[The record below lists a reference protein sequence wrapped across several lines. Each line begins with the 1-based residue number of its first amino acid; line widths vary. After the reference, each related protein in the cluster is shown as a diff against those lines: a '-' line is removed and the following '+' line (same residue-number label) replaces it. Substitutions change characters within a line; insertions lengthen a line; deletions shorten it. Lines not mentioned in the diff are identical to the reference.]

1 MASSRRDFLKQS
13 GLGIAGG
20 SLLALAPELG
30 AAPLRLSRALKVG
43 LAGVGRQGRV
53 VLGELAKFDDVQL
66 VAICDTDP
74 SRLRAG
80 KRRARGAEAYASVSE
95 MLDKQKGLD
104 AVIVAT
110 PTHTH
115 REVAEQCLAAK
126 LHVYC
131 ESPLASTEEDA
142 RALAQ
147 ASRGASRIL
156 QCGMQGRSNPVYSL
170 ARSFFRAGAI
180 GKTLGLRAQWHKK
193 TSWRTPAP
201 SPELEKA
208 RNWRLDPKLT
218 MGLLGEMGAQQFD
231 VFHWMLDAYPT
242 EVYAR
247 GAVLAWEDGREVEDT
262 VSCELHF
269 DEGVS
274 LHYDACLANSYEGA
288 NELLYG
294 TNATIKLAWTTA
306 GCSRKPTPQPR
317 AGRSTPTASSS
328 TTTRASRSSPAPP
341 SSPSRASSRTASAC
355 RTHRSTTRS
364 PPTYREQARGLH
376 GRRRHARKPDL
387 TGGAAFAPQRQ
398 ARRDLHRRAQGSP
411 RRPATWSTITRT
423 GMGAKGSATTTSR
436 ASTAVCA
443 ALHRCAS
450 HSRPITPRRS
460 KAQKRSKPRRRRSCW
475 SGWIRASSRSNT
487 TTSTSA

>member
-269 DEGVS
+269 DDGVS
-274 LHYDACLANSYEGA
+274 LHYDACLANSFEGA

-294 TNATIKLAWTTA
+294 KMGTIKLSWTHGWMFKEADAPTQGWEVYANRQQFHNDEGITLIAGATKLAEQGKLKAGVGLPHAPLYYALADFLKSITESKPVVCTA
-306 GCSRKPTPQPR
+306 EEGM
-317 AGRSTPTASSS
+317 
-328 TTTRASRSSPAPP
+328 RASLISLAAQRSL
-341 SSPSRASSRTASAC
+341 
-355 RTHRSTTRS
+355 RS
-364 PPTYREQARGLH
+364 G
-376 GRRRHARKPDL
+376 KPVAISTDEL
-387 TGGAAFAPQRQ
+387 KGA
-398 ARRDLHRRAQGSP
+398 G
-411 RRPATWSTITRT
+411 
-423 GMGAKGSATTTSR
+423 K
-436 ASTAVCA
+436 
-443 ALHRCAS
+443 
-450 HSRPITPRRS
+450 
-460 KAQKRSKPRRRRSCW
+460 
-475 SGWIRASSRSNT
+475 
-487 TTSTSA
+487 

>member
-193 TSWRTPAP
+193 TTWRTPSSDP
-201 SPELEKA
+201 SSRRSSTGGSTPRSRRASRA
-208 RNWRLDPKLT
+208 RWGT
-218 MGLLGEMGAQQFD
+218 HQFD
-231 VFHWMLDAYPT
+231 VFHWCSTRYPT
-242 EVYAR
+242 EVMRAR
-247 GAVLAWEDGREVEDT
+247 RACACTRTAARVEDT
-262 VSCELHF
+262 
-269 DEGVS
+269 
-274 LHYDACLANSYEGA
+274 
-288 NELLYG
+288 
-294 TNATIKLAWTTA
+294 
-306 GCSRKPTPQPR
+306 
-317 AGRSTPTASSS
+317 
-328 TTTRASRSSPAPP
+328 
-341 SSPSRASSRTASAC
+341 
-355 RTHRSTTRS
+355 
-364 PPTYREQARGLH
+364 
-376 GRRRHARKPDL
+376 
-387 TGGAAFAPQRQ
+387 
-398 ARRDLHRRAQGSP
+398 
-411 RRPATWSTITRT
+411 
-423 GMGAKGSATTTSR
+423 
-436 ASTAVCA
+436 
-443 ALHRCAS
+443 
-450 HSRPITPRRS
+450 
-460 KAQKRSKPRRRRSCW
+460 
-475 SGWIRASSRSNT
+475 
-487 TTSTSA
+487 